1 MSTPVDETR
10 RDFLLRLARAG
21 AFVPPALL
29 TLEVG
34 SALGQGKGSGATTAP
49 GQQQFGG
56 LSPAARI
63 ESPITSDQIRADPA
77 EPARPWDPGQATGSP
92 PWSQPP
98 PTQGGPG
105 IRR

>member
-1 MSTPVDETR
+1 MSTSVDETR
-10 RDFLLRLARAG
+10 REFLLRLARTS
-21 AFVPPALL
+21 AFVPPALM

-34 SALGQGKGSGATTAP
+34 SALAQGKGSGATGAP

-63 ESPITSDQIRADPA
+63 ESPVSSDQIRAEPA
-77 EPARPWDPGQATGSP
+77 EPWDPGRATGSP
-92 PWSQPP
+92 PWSRPP